1 MARQPREQVST
12 SRSDIADFIE
22 QGHESG
28 YVRREELNALGER
41 DGLESGDLEAIATSL
56 LDSNVEIV
64 DNAAEARQHEEDD
77 AMAATLNALET
88 EPSDTDLVQTY
99 LREIGSVRLLT
110 TDQEVELAKRV
121 EAGDPMAIQEFVLAN
136 LRLVVSVAK
145 KYLGRGL
152 GLLDLVQEGNIGL
165 MRAVQK
171 YDWRRGYK
179 FSTYAVWWIRQ
190 AITRAIADKS
200 RTIRLPVHMGEA
212 MSKMYGV
219 TQRLTNELGREPTEE
234 ELAEALGAGTYEV
247 RQALKA
253 TRAPISLETPVGEE
267 EEGELGDFIVDE
279 MAKAPDERAYERIL
293 KDETHKVLEETLTPR
308 ERLVL
313 QLRFGLGN
321 GHVYPLEKIGEKMGI
336 TRERVRQI
344 EAQALYKLRRPQISR
359 RLGDYGR

>member
-1 MARQPREQVST
+1 MAGQTERVKTLDQLTVRN
-12 SRSDIADFIE
+12 FIE
-22 QGHESG
+22 QGHADG
-28 YVRREELNALGER
+28 FVRRE
-41 DGLESGDLEAIATSL
+41 DLEALATRAGLSGDDVAMIKGAL
-56 LDSNVEIV
+56 LDANVDVVE
-64 DNAAEARQHEEDD
+64 DEDEAVAHREDD
-77 AMAATLNALET
+77 ELADALDALE
-88 EPSDTDLVQTY
+88 SDPTATDLVQTY
-99 LREIGSVRLLT
+99 LREIGSVPLLST
-110 TDQEVELAKRV
+110 EKEIELAQRV
-121 EAGDPMAIQEFVLAN
+121 EQGDETAIQEFVLAN

-152 GLLDLVQEGNIGL
+152 SLLDLIQEGNIGL
-165 MRAVQK
+165 MRAVHK

-212 MSKMYGV
+212 LSKMYGV
-219 TQRLTNELGREPTEE
+219 TQRLTVDLGREPTEE
-234 ELAEALGAGTYEV
+234 ELAAALGTGAMEI

-253 TRAPISLETPVGEE
+253 TRTPVSLESPVGEE

-279 MAKAPDERAYERIL
+279 SDKAPDERAYERML
-293 KDETHKVLEETLTPR
+293 REETRVIMDETLTDR

-344 EAQALYKLRRPQISR
+344 ESQALHKLRHPRVSR
-359 RLGDYGR
+359 RLGDYAR